1 MTWCCACKQEC
12 NVIEVDFGIG
22 AYEYWGAKGVDI
34 QIEEVS
40 DCCEADWTEEEPDED
55 EESEDEDGC

>member
-22 AYEYWGAKGVDI
+22 SYEYWGSKGIDI
-34 QIEEVS
+34 DLQEVS
-40 DCCEADWTEEEPDED
+40 DCCEADWTEEDPNED
-55 EESEDEDGC
+55 ETEDENG